1 MRGSR
6 GGVGRG
12 GGPDLPRTIN
22 ISSIYIVELAKI
34 YVGPPPPARINITRT
49 PHWKT
54 ILDPCM
60 HIILVFRK
68 NTGIN

>member
-34 YVGPPPPARINITRT
+34 YIGPPPPGKHKYHSNPALENNSGSVHAYYTSIPQKYR
-49 PHWKT
+49 H
-54 ILDPCM
+54 
-60 HIILVFRK
+60 
-68 NTGIN
+68 